1 MAAEPAGPEEI
12 LSREGRFSGSPGD
25 AEGSPA
31 ERLVAEPPCVA
42 RERREDEKTALPTV
56 D

>member
-1 MAAEPAGPEEI
+1 MAAEPAGPEED
-12 LSREGRFSGSPGD
+12 LSRDGRLSGSPRD

-31 ERLVAEPPCVA
+31 ERLVAEQPHVA